1 MTRPSQNSPAGRGS
15 YVRGL
20 HPVDVAAVSLHTEA
34 RSFARPLTISSL
46 GVRTTVHPGPSNS
59 VRRHNRTALYLR
71 PSKRLQHQ
79 QRRHS
84 ANVPHRPVRLVLH
97 LLSLLF
103 PNMEQE
109 NRSECLES
117 KVGRTVAFA

>member
-1 MTRPSQNSPAGRGS
+1 MTRPSQNSPAGRRS
-15 YVRGL
+15 HIRDV

-46 GVRTTVHPGPSNS
+46 GVRPRLPGPSNS